1 MPEPVPHFNTRSC
14 PYCGDSPI
22 NHQLSYIE
30 KVVSLFLDTYT
41 GRVAAHAPNLLKRF
55 ASAIPFFIFRIFILL
70 GAGRFSEDIDKAAS
84 FRSRVIWE
92 EAIRRGIP
100 MKQVV
105 LFGTYLDHYC
115 AEVNGTTIYFES
127 IPIQEEYLIM
137 PDNWDD
143 KYALKQKFVEVG
155 IPVPAYV
162 RLSRFGLRSLEKV
175 YAQFHGPI
183 IVKPQIGS
191 RGRHTV
197 TNITTFDQFR
207 EGVRIVR
214 QICPEVMVEEHL
226 EGDVCR
232 ATLVGG
238 VLGGFYVG
246 RVPYVIGDG
255 VHTIQ
260 ELITE
265 KDATRPDRVG
275 VVPMS
280 RELEDHIR
288 RSGYTLSSTPSV
300 GERVTLTHRLG
311 RLFGGTTEEMI
322 EKLHPSFVPVL
333 ERAVRALGLSVAGFD
348 CIIPDP
354 TRDQASQ
361 KWGIIECNTLPFID
375 LHYYALV
382 GKPRNIAGMVWDLWL
397 LT

>member
-1 MPEPVPHFNTRSC
+1 MPEPVPHFNTTSC

-22 NHQLSYIE
+22 NHTLSYVE
-30 KVVSLFLDTYT
+30 KTVSLFLDTYT
-41 GRVAAHAPNLLKRF
+41 GRVAAHAPNFLKRF
-55 ASAIPFFIFRIFILL
+55 ASAIPFFIFKFLILL
-70 GAGRFSEDIDKAAS
+70 GAGKFSDDIDKAAS

-105 LFGTYLDHYC
+105 LFGKYLDQYQ
-115 AEVNGTTIYFES
+115 AEVHGKTIYFES

-137 PDNWDD
+137 NDNWDD
-143 KYALKQKFVEVG
+143 KYALKQKFVEIG
-155 IPVPAYV
+155 IPVPAYA
-162 RLSRFGLRSLEKV
+162 RLSRFGLQGLDEV
-175 YAQFHGPI
+175 YRKFQGPI

-197 TNITTFDQFR
+197 TNITTFEQFT
-207 EGVRIVR
+207 EGVQIVK

-226 EGDVCR
+226 QGDVCR

-246 RVPYVIGDG
+246 RVPFVTGDG
-255 VHTIQ
+255 VHTVR
-260 ELITE
+260 ELIAE
-265 KDATRPDRVG
+265 KDATRPERVG
-275 VVPMS
+275 AVHMS
-280 RELEDHIR
+280 QELEDHIR
-288 RSGYTLSSTPSV
+288 RSGYTLKSIPET
-300 GERVTLTHRLG
+300 GEKVTLTHRLG

-322 EKLHPSFVPVL
+322 DTLHPSFVPVL
-333 ERAVRALGLSVAGFD
+333 ERAVRALGLSIAGFD

-382 GKPRNIAGMVWDLWL
+382 GKPRNIAGMVWDLWYK
-397 LT
+397 